1 MKKGMKRLGAVLL
14 AAALL
19 LSATAA
25 AQPDAQDAS
34 GQAEEAATQPAPAD
48 DYAAYFDRVQNA
60 PRPDAVWDAR
70 LADYRAEPA
79 EHAAWEAAD
88 YSEGAPCLVTTD
100 QGRVEIPV
108 QVGETGLYRIE
119 VEYYPVEG
127 KGSSIVRSL
136 TVDGQL
142 PFDNARS
149 LAFTRVFCNDGPI
162 LTLENGNQARPAQV
176 ESPRWLTVSLQDPLG
191 YTSEPFAFHF
201 TAGSHWLGLEAV
213 REPMAIRAVRLVP
226 VTDTPT
232 REDMDSANAGRPAT
246 TDQYRKIQAEG
257 EGEAVIYKSDSMI
270 YPVYD
275 TSSPATQPSSEKNIL
290 LNIMGGTRW
299 QTCGQWIEW
308 TFTVPETGLYH
319 LGFKARQ
326 NAMPGQ
332 PSYRRI
338 YVDGQVPCEEM
349 NAVAFPYDTAWNN
362 VVVGGEEPI
371 TLYLEAGET
380 HTLRMENTLGGLA
393 SLARRVSTVIDS
405 LNDIYRSFLIVIG
418 QDADQNR
425 DYQFETAM
433 ADEIARMREL
443 GGTLDTLYD
452 EYVALGGMGGSQ
464 AQILRNMADQLRDM
478 SSDPS
483 VIAREFSE
491 FSNNISNLGTWLT
504 NAQTQPLEL
513 DYFVLYSPDRTMERA
528 ESGFF
533 SSLWFAIRQFFASF
547 TADYD
552 TVASAGGSADA
563 VTVWISTGRD
573 QANALSQLIDNTFSP
588 YHDTPVNLQ
597 LTPAGALL
605 MATLAGIGPDVAL
618 SMAQSEQMNF
628 ALRGAGEDLSGYPGF
643 DEVKARF
650 HESALVPLTLD
661 GKVYGLPETQA
672 FPMLFYRT
680 DILEELELDV
690 PQTWDDVIAMLPVL
704 QKKNLNFGLPAPIST
719 TGSGVG
725 LPVYAMFLYQNGGE
739 FYSADAQRSLL
750 DSDAAIDAFYTWTRL
765 YTDYTLPREYDFNTR
780 FRAGTIPIG
789 VADYGTFNALS
800 VFAPELA
807 GVWEF
812 APVPGVRKADGS
824 IDRSVAGT
832 VTASVMLSTAGNKE
846 GAWEFLKWWTSA
858 DTQAAYG
865 RELESILG
873 SAARY
878 QTANQEALYQIPWG
892 ADDFDTMMEQ
902 WQWVR
907 GVPEVPGSYMTPRYI
922 DFAFK
927 QVVLSNAGEP
937 AKVLQQQTR
946 LINAE
951 ITKKRKEFGLPYTEE
966 GGNNS

>member
-1 MKKGMKRLGAVLL
+1 MRKRIERLGAGLL
-14 AAALL
+14 AVIWLTGM
-19 LSATAA
+19 TAA
-25 AQPDAQDAS
+25 EPAASSAAQSAPSRAS
-34 GQAEEAATQPAPAD
+34 SAAAGT
-48 DYAAYFDRVQNA
+48 YAAYSEAHRDA
-60 PRPDAVWDAR
+60 PRPNALVYAD
-70 LADYRAEPA
+70 LAAYKSEPA
-79 EHAAWEAAD
+79 EQARWEKTD
-88 YSEGAPCLVTTD
+88 YGEGSFCLVTTD
-100 QGRVEIPV
+100 KGQVEIPV
-108 QVGETGLYRIE
+108 QVDEAGLYRIE
-119 VEYYPVEG
+119 VEYYPAPG
-127 KGSSIVRSL
+127 KGSTIVRSL
-136 TVDGQL
+136 TLDGQT
-142 PFDNARS
+142 PFENARS
-149 LAFTRVFCNDGPI
+149 LAFSRVFRNDGPI
-162 LTLENGNQARPAQV
+162 LTLDNGNQARPAQV
-176 ESPRWLTVSLQDPLG
+176 ESPRWLTLSLRDPLG
-191 YTSEPFAFHF
+191 YTNEPFAFYF
-201 TAGSHWLGLEAV
+201 SAGSHRIGLEAV
-213 REPMAIRAVRLVP
+213 REPLAIRAVRLVP
-226 VTDTPT
+226 VEDTPA
-232 REDMDSANAGRPAT
+232 REELEQANEQAGYQAAAG
-246 TDQYRKIQAEG
+246 QYQKIQAEG
-257 EGEAVIYKSDSMI
+257 EGGAVIYKSDAMI

-290 LNIMGGTRW
+290 LNVMGGTRW

-338 YVDGQVPCEEM
+338 WIDGQVPCHEM

-362 VVVGGEEPI
+362 VVVGGEKPI
-371 TLYLEAGET
+371 LLYLEAGQP
-380 HTLRMENTLGGLA
+380 HTLRLENTLGQLA
-393 SLARRVSTVIDS
+393 PLAQEVNDIITM

-425 DYQFETAM
+425 DYRFETVM
-433 ADEIARMREL
+433 ADEIARMKEL
-443 GGTLDTLYD
+443 SGRLYALH
-452 EYVALGGMGGSQ
+452 EAYVALGGMGSSQ
-464 AQILRNMADQLRDM
+464 AQLLYNMAEQLKNL
-478 SSDPS
+478 SAKPS
-483 VIAREFSE
+483 GIARQFSE

-504 NAQTQPLEL
+504 NSQTQPLEL
-513 DYFVLYSPDRTMERA
+513 DYFVLYSPDRTMEKA
-528 ESGFF
+528 SSGFF
-533 SSLWFAIRQFFASF
+533 SNLWFAIKQFLAAF

-552 TVASAGGSADA
+552 TVASAGGGADP

-573 QANALSQLIDNTFSP
+573 QANALSQMIDNTFAP

-628 ALRGAGEDLSGYPGF
+628 AMRGAVEDLSGYPGF
-643 DEVKARF
+643 DEVTKRF
-650 HESALVPLTLD
+650 QESAMVPLSLD

-725 LPVYAMFLYQNGGE
+725 LPVYAMFLYQNGGD
-739 FYSADAQRSLL
+739 FYSPDAQRSLL

-780 FRAGTIPIG
+780 FRSGTIPIG

-807 GVWEF
+807 GFWKF
-812 APVPGVRKADGS
+812 APVPGVRKADGT

-832 VTASVMLSTAGNKE
+832 VTASILLSTAGNKD

-858 DTQAAYG
+858 DTQATYG

-878 QTANQEALYQIPWG
+878 QTANTEALYQIPWG
-892 ADDFDTMMEQ
+892 ADDFETMMEQ
-902 WQWVR
+902 WKWVR

-946 LINAE
+946 LIHAE
-951 ITKKRKEFGLPYTEE
+951 MTKKRKEFGLPYAGE
-966 GGNNS
+966 GGN